1 MKPNRSHPR
10 LWTMIFPASQPPP
23 FWSAIGGEAMNPPI
37 SLLVFDKTQSTLLSA
52 VILVCGMLP
61 DMILPILIAP
71 LIDKGGKKKWI
82 IGLGYSTGLH
92 LRGPWDCG
100 LQAMPLPLGLYV
112 IFTLIVGTVSVFLPS
127 GLPSLVPDLIPAEP
141 SKKAIPSC
149 HPFTPWSAI
158 LMAPVAAFLYERV
171 SMGALFCAVAGLT
184 LVSVVVEGCIREV
197 QKPRAESY
205 TLRQYRSDIR
215 EGFAYLKKKKAFGI
229 SILT

>member
-1 MKPNRSHPR
+1 MG
-10 LWTMIFPASQPPP
+10 LWI
-23 FWSAIGGEAMNPPI
+23 
-37 SLLVFDKTQSTLLSA
+37 
-52 VILVCGMLP
+52 
-61 DMILPILIAP
+61 
-71 LIDKGGKKKWI
+71 
-82 IGLGYSTGLH
+82 TGH
-92 LRGPWDCG
+92 
-100 LQAMPLPLGLYV
+100 AFSYGLYV
-112 IFTLIVGTVSVFLPS
+112 IFTLIVGTVSVFYRLAYQAWY
-127 GLPSLVPDLIPAEP
+127 PDLIPAGAEQKGY
-141 SKKAIPSC
+141 SV
-149 HPFTPWSAI
+149 SATLYPLVTI